1 MHFRMSDRLTI
12 ADCDRTIKP
21 SPFASD
27 TGKIPAVAMSLSESL
42 LLTNYSWLNFGEEL
56 WG

>member
-1 MHFRMSDRLTI
+1 MSDRLTI